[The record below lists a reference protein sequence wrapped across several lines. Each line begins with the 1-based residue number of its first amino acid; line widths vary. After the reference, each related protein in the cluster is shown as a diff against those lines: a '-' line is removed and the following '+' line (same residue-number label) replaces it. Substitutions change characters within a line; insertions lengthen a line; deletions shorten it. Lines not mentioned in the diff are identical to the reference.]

1 MIPENMYMWVLDF
14 EDGTVHKYDVSEI
27 FWDDDYQHED
37 FLSDNHHNASNCEW
51 MLTEAFDYNGVAN
64 PITS

>member
-1 MIPENMYMWVLDF
+1 MWVLDF
-14 EDGTVHKYDVSEI
+14 SDGTVHKYDVSEV

-37 FLSDNHHNASNCEW
+37 FLHDNGHRDKDCEW

>member
-14 EDGTVHKYDVSEI
+14 SEGTVHKYDVSEV

-37 FLSDNHHNASNCEW
+37 FLSDNGHRSNNCEW
-51 MLTEAFDYNGVAN
+51 MVTPAFDYNGVSN
-64 PITS
+64 PITN

>member
-14 EDGTVHKYDVSEI
+14 SEGTVHKYDVSEV

-37 FLSDNHHNASNCEW
+37 FLSDNGHRSNDCEW
-51 MLTEAFDYNGVAN
+51 MLTPAFDYNGVSN
-64 PITS
+64 PNTN

>member
-1 MIPENMYMWVLDF
+1 MWVLDF
-14 EDGTVHKYDVSEI
+14 SDGTVHKYDVSEV

-37 FLSDNHHNASNCEW
+37 FLHDNGHRDKDCEW

-64 PITS
+64 PITN

>member
-14 EDGTVHKYDVSEI
+14 SDGTVHKYDVSEI

-37 FLSDNHHNASNCEW
+37 FLHDNGHRDKDCEW

-64 PITS
+64 PITN

>member
-1 MIPENMYMWVLDF
+1 MWVLDF
-14 EDGTVHKYDVSEI
+14 SEGTVHKYDVSEV

-37 FLSDNHHNASNCEW
+37 FLSDNGHRSTDCEW

>member
-14 EDGTVHKYDVSEI
+14 SDGTVHKYDVSEV

-37 FLSDNHHNASNCEW
+37 FLHDNGHRDKDCEW

>member
-14 EDGTVHKYDVSEI
+14 TEGTVHKYDVSEV
-27 FWDDDYQHED
+27 FWDDDYQHEN
-37 FLSDNHHNASNCEW
+37 FLVDNHHNPTNCEW

-64 PITS
+64 PNTN

>member
-14 EDGTVHKYDVSEI
+14 EDGTVHKYDVSEV

-37 FLSDNHHNASNCEW
+37 FLSDNGNRSTDCEW
-51 MLTEAFDYNGVAN
+51 MLTPAFDYNGVAN
-64 PITS
+64 PITN

>member
-1 MIPENMYMWVLDF
+1 MWVLDF
-14 EDGTVHKYDVSEI
+14 SDGTVHKYDVSEI

-37 FLSDNHHNASNCEW
+37 FLHDNGHRDKDCEW

-64 PITS
+64 PITN

>member
-1 MIPENMYMWVLDF
+1 MWVLDF
-14 EDGTVHKYDVSEI
+14 SEGTVHKYDVSEV

-37 FLSDNHHNASNCEW
+37 FLHDNGHRDKDCEW

-64 PITS
+64 PTTN

>member
-14 EDGTVHKYDVSEI
+14 TNGTVHKYDVSEV

-37 FLSDNHHNASNCEW
+37 FLHDNGHSYKDCEW
-51 MLTEAFDYNGVAN
+51 MLTEAFDYNGVASPN
-64 PITS
+64 TN

>member
-14 EDGTVHKYDVSEI
+14 SDGTVHKYDVSEV

-37 FLSDNHHNASNCEW
+37 FLSDNGHRSNDCEW